1 MRLAMSV
8 LSFVIT
14 FSAIAAEGTPPARGE
29 TVVLETPAQVWWGGS
44 LEAQGEN
51 RLYGVRLDLRLPL
64 SDRRPLY
71 FDWSLE
77 PRGLS
82 MVSRTAGERALAVAV
97 DMGFGLSYG
106 RRLQGYAR
114 GGFDLVESTVD
125 RWITT
130 PDDGVDIDT
139 FFQVGVGWAFLAHWR
154 LDLYSRYNHITGI
167 DVRDSFAFYP
177 GIAVLWRR

>member
-1 MRLAMSV
+1 MHRFMAV
-8 LSFVIT
+8 LSSVIA
-14 FSAIAAEGTPPARGE
+14 FSALAGEVEPPARGE
-29 TVVLETPAQVWWGGS
+29 AIVLKTPAQVWWGGS
-44 LEAQGEN
+44 VEAQGEN
-51 RLYGVRLDLRLPL
+51 RLYGGRLDLRLPL
-64 SDRRPLY
+64 SDQRPLY

-77 PRGLS
+77 PRFLNMAS
-82 MVSRTAGERALAVAV
+82 NTAGERARAVAV

-114 GGFDLVESTVD
+114 GGFDLVESTID
-125 RWITT
+125 QWITT

-139 FFQVGVGWAFLAHWR
+139 FFQVGVGWTFLDHGR

-167 DVRDSFAFYP
+167 DVKDSFAFYP